1 MRASNV
7 SEQRFR
13 RERVSSK
20 RQFSCPF
27 PFFFL
32 PPLCLGALCVCRWP
46 NKKGKQSRGS
56 IPLCCSYA
64 VLIPLFL
71 YIYFFSGVLSTA
83 LEEPVLTNLL
93 FFCVCF
99 LTSKPE
105 ALPTSRQWN
114 GNHTTDVASF
124 RMMSPFFIIIFAVV
138 AAFFFLYFIIA
149 DSLSSYL
156 ALLPLNFLHLYSVEY
171 QWLRAALIFH
181 PRPAWRGCHNAC
193 TTALSLYYLSSSTV
207 GNTII
212 KIGEKK
218 KVCHLL
224 RAETAFFFFFSLPP
238 STAPLTMYFTP
249 LTFRVRRLTV
259 THVFRFRFHFRFFF
273 FFNTVLVLKRNT
285 VSKCREVEDSRER
298 ALQSTEVVQQDQ
310 D

>member
-93 FFCVCF
+93 FLCVCF

-138 AAFFFLYFIIA
+138 AAFFFFFPLLHYRWFPVLVSRSPPSQLLAFVFCWI
-149 DSLSSYL
+149 SMTSS
-156 ALLPLNFLHLYSVEY
+156 
-171 QWLRAALIFH
+171 
-181 PRPAWRGCHNAC
+181 RPH
-193 TTALSLYYLSSSTV
+193 LSSST
-207 GNTII
+207 
-212 KIGEKK
+212 
-218 KVCHLL
+218 C
-224 RAETAFFFFFSLPP
+224 
-238 STAPLTMYFTP
+238 
-249 LTFRVRRLTV
+249 
-259 THVFRFRFHFRFFF
+259 
-273 FFNTVLVLKRNT
+273 LKRLPQRLHYCV
-285 VSKCREVEDSRER
+285 VSLLFIKQHSR
-298 ALQSTEVVQQDQ
+298 
-310 D
+310 